1 MTNQEL
7 IAALAKRLSWTQR
20 QTSEVLEATVS
31 IINSNLEENNSV
43 NIQGFGL
50 FETKKKAE
58 RISVNPVSKQRFLVP
73 PKITLSFRPGQTI
86 KENLKKLEI
95 SAGCRIAQII

>member
-31 IINSNLEENNSV
+31 IINSNLEEKNY
-43 NIQGFGL
+43 
-50 FETKKKAE
+50 
-58 RISVNPVSKQRFLVP
+58 
-73 PKITLSFRPGQTI
+73 
-86 KENLKKLEI
+86 
-95 SAGCRIAQII
+95 C

>member
-1 MTNQEL
+1 MTNLEL

-95 SAGCRIAQII
+95 NE

>member
-7 IAALAKRLSWTQR
+7 VNALSKRLGWTQR
-20 QTSEVLEATVS
+20 QTSEVLGATIS
-31 IINSNLEENNSV
+31 IINGNLEEGKAI

-58 RISVNPVSKQRFLVP
+58 RISVNPVSKQRFLIP
-73 PKITLSFRPGQTI
+73 PKISLAFRPGQTI
-86 KENLKKLEI
+86 KDNLKKLEVNE
-95 SAGCRIAQII
+95 

>member
-7 IAALAKRLSWTQR
+7 IAALAKRLKWTQK
-20 QTSEVLEATVS
+20 QTTETLESTVS
-31 IINSNLEENNSV
+31 IINSSLENNNSI

-50 FETKKKAE
+50 FETKKKGE

-73 PKITLSFRPGQTI
+73 PKITLSFKPGQTI
-86 KENLKKLEI
+86 KDNLKNLEVNE
-95 SAGCRIAQII
+95 

>member
-7 IAALAKRLSWTQR
+7 VASLAKRLGWTQR
-20 QTSEVLEATVS
+20 QTTEMLESAVS
-31 IINSNLEENNSV
+31 AINSHLEEGNSV

-50 FETKKKAE
+50 FETKKKGE

-73 PKITLSFRPGQTI
+73 PKISLAFRPGQSI
-86 KENLKKLEI
+86 KDNLKKLKVDE
-95 SAGCRIAQII
+95 

>member
-7 IAALAKRLSWTQR
+7 IAALAKRLGWTQR
-20 QTSEVLEATVS
+20 QTSETLEATIS
-31 IINSNLEENNSV
+31 IINSTLEDNRSV

-50 FETKKKAE
+50 FETKKKGE

-73 PKITLSFRPGQTI
+73 PKISLSFRPGQTI

-95 SAGCRIAQII
+95 NE

>member
-7 IAALAKRLSWTQR
+7 IAALAKRLGWTQR

-31 IINSNLEENNSV
+31 IINSNLENGNSI

-50 FETKKKAE
+50 FETKKKGE

-73 PKITLSFRPGQTI
+73 PKISLAFRPGQTI
-86 KENLKKLEI
+86 KDNLKNLEVNE
-95 SAGCRIAQII
+95 

>member
-7 IAALAKRLSWTQR
+7 IAALAKRMEWTQR
-20 QTSEVLEATVS
+20 QTADTLEATIS
-31 IINSNLEENNSV
+31 IINNHLENGSSI

-73 PKITLSFRPGQTI
+73 PKISLAFRPGQTI
-86 KENLKKLEI
+86 KENLKKLD
-95 SAGCRIAQII
+95 AND

>member
-7 IAALAKRLSWTQR
+7 IAALAKRLGWTQR
-20 QTSEVLEATVS
+20 ETSDLLEATVS
-31 IINSNLEENNSV
+31 ILKSNLEDSNSI

-50 FETKKKAE
+50 FETKKKGE

-73 PKITLSFRPGQTI
+73 PKISLAFRPGQTI
-86 KENLKKLEI
+86 KDNLKKLE
-95 SAGCRIAQII
+95 ANE

>member
-31 IINSNLEENNSV
+31 IINSNLEENNSI

-58 RISVNPVSKQRFLVP
+58 RISVNPVSKQLFLVP

-95 SAGCRIAQII
+95 NE

>member
-7 IAALAKRLSWTQR
+7 IATLAKRLGWTQR
-20 QTSEVLEATVS
+20 QASEILEATVS
-31 IINSNLEENNSV
+31 IINTNLEENNSI

-50 FETKKKAE
+50 FETKKKGE

-73 PKITLSFRPGQTI
+73 PKISLSFRPGQTI
-86 KENLKKLEI
+86 KETLKKLGVNE
-95 SAGCRIAQII
+95 

>member
-7 IAALAKRLSWTQR
+7 IAALAKRLGWTQR
-20 QTSEVLEATVS
+20 QTSEILEATIS
-31 IINSNLEENNSV
+31 IINSNLEDSNSI

-73 PKITLSFRPGQTI
+73 PKISLAFRPGQTI
-86 KENLKKLEI
+86 KENLKKFEI
-95 SAGCRIAQII
+95 NE

>member
-1 MTNQEL
+1 MKNQEL

-95 SAGCRIAQII
+95 NE

>member
-7 IAALAKRLSWTQR
+7 IAALAKRLEWTQR
-20 QTSEVLEATVS
+20 DTGDMLESFVAIV
-31 IINSNLEENNSV
+31 NKELLEDNSV

-50 FETKKKAE
+50 FEPKKKKD

-73 PKITLSFRPGQTI
+73 PKITLAFRQGQTM
-86 KENLKKLEI
+86 KDNLRKLTVDE
-95 SAGCRIAQII
+95 

>member
-7 IAALAKRLSWTQR
+7 IAALAKRLGWTQR

-31 IINSNLEENNSV
+31 IINTNLEDGKSV

-50 FETKKKAE
+50 FETKKKGE

-73 PKITLSFRPGQTI
+73 PKISLAFRPGQTI
-86 KENLKKLEI
+86 KDN
-95 SAGCRIAQII
+95 